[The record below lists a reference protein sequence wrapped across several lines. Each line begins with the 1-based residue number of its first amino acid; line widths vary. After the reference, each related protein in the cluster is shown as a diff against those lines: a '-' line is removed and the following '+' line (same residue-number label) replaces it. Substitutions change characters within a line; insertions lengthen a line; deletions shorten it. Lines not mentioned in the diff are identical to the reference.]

1 MMKKNMVLLYI
12 SAFLS
17 VVIPVPARV
26 AYGLIM
32 LLTMNIV
39 MFLGTTAKFLIRKL
53 DIEELEPVC
62 LIIFLYA
69 VTIFCKQLL
78 ILFSPL
84 AALTLSFA
92 LYLIPISSFILGY
105 ILSDKE
111 MNPKVLYRK
120 NMSASGIFTG
130 YALIFYIIRE
140 LLAFGSISFPVPKG
154 IHVIRIISNQIS
166 DYTFFFATIPGAF
179 VILSVLVAVF
189 AFIERRVEINRRKN

>member
-1 MMKKNMVLLYI
+1 MKKKVALLYI

-26 AYGLIM
+26 AYGIIM
-32 LLTMNIV
+32 LLIMNIV

-62 LIIFLYA
+62 LLVFLYSI
-69 VTIFCKQLL
+69 TILCKQLL
-78 ILFSPL
+78 IMYSPL
-84 AALTLSFA
+84 TALTLSFD

-105 ILSDKE
+105 ILTDKE
-111 MNPKVLYRK
+111 MNPKMLYKK

-130 YALIFYIIRE
+130 FALIFYIIRE
-140 LLAFGSISFPVPKG
+140 MLAFGSISLPVKKG
-154 IHVIRIISNQIS
+154 IHVIKILSSQIS

-179 VILSVLVAVF
+179 VILSVLVAIF
-189 AFIERRVEINRRKN
+189 AFIERHVEINRRKN